1 MHYYIQSNIK
11 EEIKKLKNK
20 GAFHIIVGNFITK
33 FVSFFGSIFLVRF
46 LSKSE
51 YGILSYYE
59 NFVSYLIIL
68 SGCGLVS
75 GVLRYMVLLP
85 TTEEKKKCFIYA
97 LRRGSYWNLLL
108 VLLGMILMVFY
119 PHPQTFSD
127 FFYIGILLVL
137 GIPFIYLINVSLSA
151 LRALF
156 AHKQYAVISFVTSSL
171 LIIAR
176 VIGAMLNGGVEAVTL
191 AKIIVEIICA
201 LCCVLYL
208 WKKYFGNVRCINI
221 EEKIIKKMNTYSF
234 QMMLTDGLW
243 AIFMLNDLFLL
254 GQFSGSETV
263 VADYKVAYVIPANLS
278 IITSAVGVFVAPYFT
293 KYENEGSGK
302 WVREKTILV
311 LKITGSIMAIASI
324 TCFILAKPL
333 IVFLYGK
340 EYLSAVPVMQV
351 LLLASFFNNGI
362 RATIANILS
371 AIGIQKL
378 NLYIA
383 SGGMLMQVIL
393 DIYLIPVLG
402 GLGVAYSSVIVYM
415 FMSVALG
422 IVIWKK
428 YFGDKKMV

>member
-1 MHYYIQSNIK
+1 
-11 EEIKKLKNK
+11 
-20 GAFHIIVGNFITK
+20 
-33 FVSFFGSIFLVRF
+33 
-46 LSKSE
+46 
-51 YGILSYYE
+51 
-59 NFVSYLIIL
+59 
-68 SGCGLVS
+68 
-75 GVLRYMVLLP
+75 MVLLP

-119 PHPQTFSD
+119 PHPQTFSG

-176 VIGAMLNGGVEAVTL
+176 VISAILNGGVEAVTL
-191 AKIIVEIICA
+191 AKMIVEIICA